1 MTQETSAIFDSSRQ
15 NWSHPDSPRRDASRL
30 DPALSQA
37 SQASQLSQ
45 VSQYNGDDAIRS
57 VVDDVMSGL
66 VAARKDTSGAYGPT
80 LIANRNGL
88 TMHDEISEAIANSDS
103 FDISVAFVTTGAIQS
118 LLEDF
123 RSHRAN
129 QANQANR
136 ANQART
142 IQPTDPNHPDH
153 PRRPSRL
160 ITSTKS
166 HFNDPQA
173 FRELLHLRDI
183 AAIDVRIWEGTESA
197 AATSNGQPFHP
208 KGYIFA
214 RHMRGGIP
222 YYDLYVGSSNLTD
235 AALNS
240 QREWNLKISSLANG
254 GIVRQFQE
262 EIDSQIADSVPL
274 TEEWIAQYE
283 EDFKRYAPPRKDILK
298 SLDNRD
304 IQPNAMQKEA
314 LANLRRLREQGEH
327 RAIII
332 SATGTG
338 KTFLSA
344 FDVRDYQP
352 KRMLYIAQQQMIL
365 DKAKE
370 SYRRIL
376 GCDESE
382 LGVYSGTSKQQD
394 RRYVFATAQTMRQPE
409 VLAQFASDEF
419 DYILVDEVHHA
430 GAEGYQRIIDHFK
443 DADFM
448 LGMTATPERTDGIN
462 IFELFGYNIAY
473 EIRLQKALSEN
484 MLCPFHYYGVAEYL
498 GTDRRLTINPANPA
512 NAANAANAAAANAAN
527 AANPTNAARGA
538 SAEDQRQL
546 KYEISQLASEER
558 VRYII
563 DKLQEYGQFGLPV
576 TGLVFCSRQEEAHRL
591 SQLFNRQWNQ
601 QAERPYRTAA
611 VTSKDADGRPV
622 SQKQRDDYAH
632 KLECGELDYLFTVDM
647 FNEGVDI
654 PAVNQIVMLRSTES
668 SIIFTQQLG
677 RGLRKFPHKDSVV
690 VIDFIGNYANN
701 YLIPVALYGNTG
713 DGDSARRNLQCKSIG
728 LSSISF
734 DPIAKQRI
742 LKSLDAADWSEM
754 KKLAEQYRQVRYE
767 LGRIPMLM
775 DIYRHDASL
784 PVTLASK
791 KQNYL
796 NFVRSREKSLAVGRA
811 QNRSAAASSK
821 RSEPKPPSESQQPS
835 RQPSENQQS
844 SASQQ
849 TSASILQ
856 ITSDTQD
863 AILKMATALL
873 LPGLRPH
880 ELVILDQLCRFAAE
894 RIEDDGGS
902 PIAWRPAS
910 ALGRESLWAA
920 IRSRFPQADVSQ
932 ADVSDAQ
939 FDSAIRVLDYSYFTE
954 VNRKRFGGCPLIETQ
969 RLGDGNT
976 PVYRLNADFANMLAS
991 NRTFRIFFADTLRT
1005 GLANCEDLFQ
1015 EARNR
1020 RLTFDRAFLYER
1032 KYSMA
1037 DVMRLC
1043 AWNKENTPQNVGGY
1057 LLDKPTGTMPIFVK
1071 YAASQY
1077 EDEFLSPQEMRYFSK
1092 NGRTPQS
1099 PEFQW
1104 LRSGASGVDEDWDRT
1119 HFVPLFVMRKAE
1131 TDESRYYYV
1140 GHVSAVEHPR
1150 LTEKPNAQGD
1160 GTVKVTLSTLRLARP
1175 IDPELYRHLTS

>member
-1 MTQETSAIFDSSRQ
+1 
-15 NWSHPDSPRRDASRL
+15 
-30 DPALSQA
+30 
-37 SQASQLSQ
+37 
-45 VSQYNGDDAIRS
+45 
-57 VVDDVMSGL
+57 MSGL
-66 VAARKDTSGAYGPT
+66 VAARKDASGAYGPT

-129 QANQANR
+129 QANR

-142 IQPTDPNHPDH
+142 IQSTDPNHPDH

-183 AAIDVRIWEGTESA
+183 AAIDVRIWEGSESSA
-197 AATSNGQPFHP
+197 AMPAGQPFHP

-214 RHMRGGIP
+214 RHMRGGTP

-240 QREWNLKISSLANG
+240 QREWNLKVSSLANG

-283 EDFKRYAPPRKDILK
+283 EDFKRYAPARKDILT
-298 SLDNRD
+298 SLSNRD
-304 IQPNAMQKEA
+304 IQPNAMQREA

-370 SYRRIL
+370 SYQRIL

-498 GTDRRLTINPANPA
+498 GTDRRLTINQT
-512 NAANAANAAAANAAN
+512 NAAAANAAAASAAN
-527 AANPTNAARGA
+527 AANPTNATRGA
-538 SAEDQRQL
+538 TAEDQRQL

-601 QAERPYRTAA
+601 QAERLYRTAA

-622 SQKQRDDYAH
+622 SQKQRDDYAQR
-632 KLECGELDYLFTVDM
+632 LECGELDYLFTVDM

-796 NFVRSREKSLAVGRA
+796 NFVRSREKSLAAGRA
-811 QNRSAAASSK
+811 QNRSAAANGK
-821 RSEPKPPSESQQPS
+821 RSEPKPSGESQQPS
-835 RQPSENQQS
+835 ESRQH
-844 SASQQ
+844 SASR
-849 TSASILQ
+849 LQ

-880 ELVILDQLCRFAAE
+880 ELVILDQLCRFALE

-902 PIAWRPAS
+902 PVAWRPAS
-910 ALGRESLWAA
+910 ALGRESLRNA
-920 IRSRFPQADVSQ
+920 IRSRFAQ

-976 PVYRLNADFANMLAS
+976 PVL
-991 NRTFRIFFADTLRT
+991 
-1005 GLANCEDLFQ
+1005 
-1015 EARNR
+1015 
-1020 RLTFDRAFLYER
+1020 
-1032 KYSMA
+1032 
-1037 DVMRLC
+1037 
-1043 AWNKENTPQNVGGY
+1043 P
-1057 LLDKPTGTMPIFVK
+1057 
-1071 YAASQY
+1071 
-1077 EDEFLSPQEMRYFSK
+1077 
-1092 NGRTPQS
+1092 
-1099 PEFQW
+1099 
-1104 LRSGASGVDEDWDRT
+1104 
-1119 HFVPLFVMRKAE
+1119 
-1131 TDESRYYYV
+1131 
-1140 GHVSAVEHPR
+1140 
-1150 LTEKPNAQGD
+1150 AQ
-1160 GTVKVTLSTLRLARP
+1160 R
-1175 IDPELYRHLTS
+1175 